1 MESIIYSLTTVGPVF
16 LIIAIGVIL
25 RRTGLID
32 PSISGSLSRLVFHV
46 FLPALLLKTLI
57 GTDFSSL
64 LSFRLF
70 ASVWG
75 TLFLSFI
82 LAWIAARILGIAAD
96 SRGFFASGATW
107 SNVAIVGYA
116 LGEALYGEAGLA
128 RAAIFSALVLP
139 LHTPIGYFAMDR
151 HLTGVD
157 GEGIIVKVLKKLAVN
172 PVILA
177 IAAGILLSFLPVSI
191 PGVMMDMLDILGRAS
206 LPLALVAIGGSLEFT
221 RDPAGWKEPLV
232 AAGLKLLIM
241 PALALVAAKLA
252 GLDAAWTG
260 SIVVGFSCPTAVSFF
275 VISRA
280 LGHDAARSAA
290 IVTATTV
297 GAAITAG
304 AIAALLKFA
313 GLA

>member
-16 LIIAIGVIL
+16 LIIAIGVVL

-32 PSISGSLSRLVFHV
+32 TSISGSLSRLVFHV

-64 LSFRLF
+64 LTVRLI
-70 ASVWG
+70 AVVWG
-75 TLFLSFI
+75 TLFLSFA
-82 LAWIAARILGIAAD
+82 LAWIGARLLGVSAD
-96 SRGFFASGATW
+96 SRGLFASGATW

-116 LGEALYGEAGLA
+116 LGEALYGEEGLA

-151 HLTGVD
+151 QLSDNGGGQV
-157 GEGIIVKVLKKLAVN
+157 ILKVLKKLAVN

-177 IAAGILLSFLPVSI
+177 IAGGILLSFVPVAMPRI
-191 PGVMMDMLDILGRAS
+191 MMDVLDILGRAS

-221 RDPAGWKEPLV
+221 KDPEGLKEPFA
-232 AAGLKLLIM
+232 AAGIKLLIM

-297 GAAITAG
+297 GSAITAG
-304 AIAALLKFA
+304 AIAALLKYA

>member
-16 LIIAIGVIL
+16 LIIAIGVVL

-32 PSISGSLSRLVFHV
+32 SSISGNLSRLVFHV

-57 GTDFSSL
+57 ATDFSSL
-64 LSFRLF
+64 LSIRLIG
-70 ASVWG
+70 AVWG
-75 TLFLSFI
+75 TLFLSFS
-82 LAWIAARILGIAAD
+82 LAWIAARFLGISAD
-96 SRGFFASGATW
+96 SRGLFASGATW

-116 LGEALYGEAGLA
+116 LGEALYGEEGLA

-139 LHTPIGYFAMDR
+139 LHTPIGYFAMDK
-151 HLTGVD
+151 HLSGD
-157 GEGIIVKVLKKLAVN
+157 GGGGIIIKVLKKLAVN

-177 IAAGILLSFLPVSI
+177 ISAGIVLSFVPFNMPVI
-191 PGVMMDMLDILGRAS
+191 MMDMLDILGRAS

-221 RDPAGWKEPLV
+221 RDPAGWTEPLA
-232 AAGLKLLIM
+232 AAGMKLLIM
-241 PALALVAAKLA
+241 PAFALAAAKLA

-280 LGHDAARSAA
+280 LGHDASRSAA

-304 AIAALLKFA
+304 AIAALLKSA